1 MTTDAAQRL
10 PERLVTGDLVNLR
23 RSDSWGGNGPRLVQT
38 PLLAALLVVG
48 LEPRLV
54 FVALLG
60 IFVLVMHRCTRKEH

>member
-23 RSDSWGGNGPRLVQT
+23 RSDSWRGDGPYLVQT
-38 PLLAALLVVG
+38 PLLAGLLVVG

-54 FVALLG
+54 FVALIGL
-60 IFVLVMHRCTRKEH
+60 FVFVMHRCTRKEH